1 MTNPTD
7 LTQMASETLGDLA
20 SRYPAASRV
29 FRSVGLDYCCGGR
42 QTLADAC
49 RERDLDLDTVL
60 HALQAEPPRADAQ
73 WESRPLPMV
82 IHHIV
87 ERYHE
92 SLRRELPE
100 LRQMAATVEEK
111 HADKPACPRG
121 LAAHL
126 AAIHEAVQDHLAK
139 EEQILFPMILAGRGS
154 MAGGPV
160 QVMEAEHVEHGANLA
175 RTRALTNDLVP
186 PPEACATWQALY
198 LRLGALEADLM
209 DHIHL
214 ENHILFPRALYEQ

>member
-1 MTNPTD
+1 MNNPTD
-7 LTQMASETLGDLA
+7 LTPAPTESLGALA

-42 QTLADAC
+42 QTLAEAC
-49 RERDLDLDTVL
+49 RERDLDLNTVL
-60 HALQAEPPRADAQ
+60 QALRSEPPRPEGE
-73 WESRPLPMV
+73 WERKPLPTLV
-82 IHHIV
+82 HHIL

-100 LRQMAATVEEK
+100 LRQMAETVEAK
-111 HADKPACPRG
+111 HADKENCPRG

-126 AAIHEAVQDHLAK
+126 AGIHEAVEDHLAK
-139 EEQILFPMILAGRGS
+139 EEQILFPMILAGRGA

-175 RTRALTNDLVP
+175 RTRALAHDLIP
-186 PPEACATWQALY
+186 PLDACATWQALY
-198 LRLGALEADLM
+198 LRLGILEADLM

-214 ENHILFPRALYEQ
+214 ENHILFPRALYE